1 MAVVQIS
8 RIQHRRG
15 KKLTGSG
22 LPQLSSGE
30 LGWAIDTQ
38 QLYVGNG
45 SVAEGSPAVGNTE
58 LLTQHT
64 NIFSLANSYSY
75 KSGNATVWNTV
86 TPTSRTLQSTLEDT
100 VSVLDFGAT
109 GDGTTDDT
117 VSIQNALYSFLDG
130 SVANRKILYFPPG
143 QYKTTAVLNIPPYAV
158 IRGAG
163 KEKSIIVSTS
173 STNVFRT
180 VNSSTTRTT
189 VNVSTSTS
197 LDSAGGNQSRHIEI
211 SDISIDM
218 STTTATVALDLD
230 MCANS
235 IFKNIKLIGSWTN
248 GTVRSGAQKDTG
260 ITMSSNGVATCKN
273 NVFENCDFDGIYY
286 GVYSNFDIKDNLWN
300 FCLFE
305 HSYNAIAFGTSGN
318 YGSSFPGQATGP
330 IHNDITSCRFNYIDR
345 QAINITTGKYNTSSN
360 NRFYNVGN
368 DNGAP
373 SVAVSSNIHLHKY
386 NISKNDYFERTEALT
401 PNKLADTY
409 YNEEYVPEVSGPVS
423 WSAEHSNSINIGQ
436 HNVESTITLLKF
448 PAIDNGSVVIDYQY
462 TSTGPNVVRHGVI
475 EIICHIV
482 ANEIQVCHENTILGD
497 TAHASGLTFTAAFA
511 DAGTVK
517 SGNDTIILSVSN
529 TQPVTTDEFKY
540 KMKIKS

>member
-15 KKLTGSG
+15 KKLVGSG
-22 LPQLSSGE
+22 LPQLASGE

-45 SVAEGSPAVGNTE
+45 SVSEGSPAVGNTE
-58 LLTQHT
+58 LLTEHT

-75 KSGNATVWNTV
+75 NSANATVWSTV
-86 TPTSRTLQSTLEDT
+86 IPTTRTLQSTIEET

-109 GDGTTDDT
+109 GNGTTDDT

-143 QYKTTAVLNIPPYAV
+143 QYKTTTVLNIPPYAV
-158 IRGAG
+158 IKGAG

-189 VNVSTSTS
+189 VNVATSTS
-197 LDSAGGNQSRHIEI
+197 LDSAGGNQSRYIEI

-218 STTTATVALDLD
+218 SATTTTTALELDI
-230 MCANS
+230 CANS

-248 GTVRSGAQKDTG
+248 GAARSNAQKDTG
-260 ITMSSNGVATCKN
+260 INMTSNGVATCKN
-273 NVFENCDFDGIYY
+273 NIFENIEFNGIYF
-286 GVYSNFDIKDNLWN
+286 GVYSNFDIKDNLWK

-305 HSYNAIAFGTSGN
+305 HSYNAIAFGISGN
-318 YGSSFPGQATGP
+318 YGASYPGQATGP

-345 QAINITTGKYNTSSN
+345 QGINIPTGKFNTSCD

-373 SVAVSSNIHLHKY
+373 SVAVASNIHFHKH
-386 NISKNDYFERTEALT
+386 NISKNDYFERTAALT

-409 YNEEYVPEVSGPVS
+409 YNEEYVPEVSGLVS
-423 WSAEHSNSINIGQ
+423 WSAEHSNSITIGQ
-436 HNVESTITLLKF
+436 HDGESPITLLKF
-448 PAIDNGSVVIDYQY
+448 PAIDNGSVTIDYEY
-462 TSTGPNVVRHGVI
+462 TESGQNVVRHGVI

-482 ANEIQVCHENTILGD
+482 ANEIQVCHENTYIGA
-497 TAHASGLTFTAAFA
+497 TTYAGGLNFTAAFA
-511 DAGTVK
+511 DAGTIK
-517 SGNDTIILSVSN
+517 SGNDTIILSVTN
-529 TQPVTTDEFKY
+529 TQSVTTDEFKY